1 MQYQEFGKTGLRVSK
16 LCLGTW
22 GIGGAGWDSYSDE
35 SRMDAIKAA
44 LECDINFYR
53 YGTGLQCRKSRM
65 LVGETLNKLKKRG
78 RWSFLQNVEINS

>member
-44 LECDINFYR
+44 LECGIN
-53 YGTGLQCRKSRM
+53 L
-65 LVGETLNKLKKRG
+65 
-78 RWSFLQNVEINS
+78 

>member
-44 LECDINFYR
+44 LECGINFID
-53 YGTGLQCRKSRM
+53 TAPAS
-65 LVGETLNKLKKRG
+65 
-78 RWSFLQNVEINS
+78 